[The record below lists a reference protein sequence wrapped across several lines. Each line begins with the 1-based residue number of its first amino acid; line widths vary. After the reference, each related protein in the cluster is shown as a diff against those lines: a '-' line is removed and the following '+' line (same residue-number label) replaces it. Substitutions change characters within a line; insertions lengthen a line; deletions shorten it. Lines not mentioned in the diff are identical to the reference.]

1 MSIPVSTASP
11 ESALADELATRLGVP
26 VERARTLPGAWYRA
40 PDHHALEMD
49 RVFGRRWIGVAGT
62 DRVEKPGSYLATTV
76 AGGVPVIVVRG
87 DDGVLRAFLNVCRHR
102 GAPVAE
108 GCGTARALSCPYHA
122 WVFRLDGTLAR
133 ATGVGEP
140 EGFDPDDY
148 RLTPVGVTTFART
161 VMVNLDP
168 HAAAFDPGP
177 LVDGLA
183 PYRIDDLELDRTDR
197 YEAAFN
203 WKVLAENY
211 SENYHTPFVHSQLIV
226 AGYEYPMETTDDVVF
241 AWDRPLAPRDASEEA
256 LASARPGG
264 PGWEDVAGEPSP
276 ESFINGSYLT
286 VFPNT
291 MVSVFVGFAA
301 TFRLI
306 PTGPTTTLV
315 ERDYLWH
322 PSVGPERREADYEA
336 TRDVVAQDIEICE
349 AVQRTYDG
357 GLSADGVLSTEHE
370 QGVHHVHQLLF
381 EALAAGE
388 T

>member
-1 MSIPVSTASP
+1 MPVRPAP
-11 ESALADELATRLGVP
+11 RALADELAARRGRP
-26 VERARTLPGAWYRA
+26 VTEARTLPGHWYA
-40 PDHHALEMD
+40 DPDHHTLEMD
-49 RVFGRRWIGVAGT
+49 RVFGRSWVGVAGT
-62 DRVEKPGSYLATTV
+62 DEVEKPGSYLATTV
-76 AGGVPVIVVRG
+76 ADGVPVVLVRG

-108 GCGTARALSCPYHA
+108 GCGAARALSCPYHA

-140 EGFDPDDY
+140 VGFEADDY
-148 RLTPVGVTTFART
+148 GLVPVAVTTFARS

-168 HAAAFDPGP
+168 DAAPFDPGP

-183 PYRIDDLELDRTDR
+183 PYRLEDLELGRTDR

-203 WKVLAENY
+203 WKVLVENY
-211 SENYHTPFVHSQLIV
+211 SENYHTPFVHSQLIA
-226 AGYEYPMETTDDVVF
+226 AGYEYPMETTGGVVF

-256 LASARPGG
+256 LAEARPGG
-264 PGWEDVAGEPSP
+264 PGWDGVAGDLSP
-276 ESFINGSYLT
+276 ESFNNGSYLT

-291 MVSVFVGFAA
+291 MVSVFAGFAA
-301 TFRLI
+301 TFRLT
-306 PTGPTTTLV
+306 PTGPRTTVV

-322 PSVGPERREADYEA
+322 PSVGQERRDADYEA
-336 TRDVVAQDIEICE
+336 TKAVVLQDLAICE

-370 QGVHHVHQLLF
+370 RGVHHVHQLLF
-381 EALAAGE
+381 ASLS
-388 T
+388 TSD